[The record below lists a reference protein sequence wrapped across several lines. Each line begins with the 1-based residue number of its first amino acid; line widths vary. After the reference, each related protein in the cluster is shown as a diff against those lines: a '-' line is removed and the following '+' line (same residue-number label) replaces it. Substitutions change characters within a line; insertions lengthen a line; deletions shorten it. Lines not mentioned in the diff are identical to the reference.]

1 MNAKSLEAKSIEK
14 VSQFEPKEFLA
25 PGTPACGGCGALLN
39 LRYILK
45 VLGERTVLV
54 NPSGCMTLLVVYPYS
69 PPRCSW
75 LHLAIENA
83 AAGAAGIRYA
93 LDALIEKGKAQD
105 MHVVAYAGDGATYDI
120 GLQALSGA
128 MDRRDQIIYF
138 CYDNE
143 SFGNTGFQH
152 SSASPYGSLTLTT
165 PIGKATPLGNVQE
178 KKDIYAIMK
187 AHKIPYIA
195 TTCPSYPFD
204 LMKKVKLAAENKPSF
219 IVSLTPC
226 PTGWGLDPGAT
237 VKLGKLAVETGM
249 WVLKE
254 CINGEERITYKPQER
269 KPVEEYLKLQKRFRH
284 LFKPTVN
291 TEAIKH
297 IQDHVDKVWEEI
309 EKNGL

>member
-1 MNAKSLEAKSIEK
+1 MKLKSIEN
-14 VSQFEPKEFLA
+14 VSQFEPKELLA

-54 NPSGCMTLLVVYPYS
+54 SPSGCMTLLVVYPYS
-69 PPRCSW
+69 PPLCSW

-83 AAGAAGIRYA
+83 ASGAAGLRHG
-93 LDALIEKGKAQD
+93 LDVLIEKGKAQD

-128 MDRRDQIIYF
+128 LDRKDQIIYF

-152 SSASPYGSLTLTT
+152 SSASPYGSFTLTT
-165 PIGKATPLGNVQE
+165 PPGKKAPLGNVQE
-178 KKDIYAIMK
+178 KKDIYEIVK
-187 AHKIPYIA
+187 AHRTPYVA

-219 IVSLTPC
+219 IVSITPC
-226 PTGWGLDPGAT
+226 PTGWGVDPGAT
-237 VKLGKLAVETGM
+237 IKLGKLAVETGM

-254 CINGEERITYKPQER
+254 SLNGKERLTYIPRKR

-284 LFKPTVN
+284 LFKPKLQV
-291 TEAIKH
+291 EAIKT
-297 IQDHVDKVWEEI
+297 IQAHVDKTWQELEE
-309 EKNGL
+309 KGLL

>member
-1 MNAKSLEAKSIEK
+1 MKSNLIENI
-14 VSQFEPKEFLA
+14 SQFEPKEFLA

-45 VLGERTVLV
+45 VLGERTVIV
-54 NPSGCMTLLVVYPYS
+54 NPSGCMTLLVVHPYS

-75 LHLAIENA
+75 MHLAIENA
-83 AAGAAGIRYA
+83 AAGASGIRHA

-120 GLQALSGA
+120 GFQALSGA
-128 MDRRDQIIYF
+128 MDRRDKIIYF

-143 SFGNTGFQH
+143 SFGNTGFQR
-152 SSASPYGSLTLTT
+152 SAASPYGTLTLTT
-165 PIGKATPLGNVQE
+165 PPGKMAPLGNLQE
-178 KKDIYAIMK
+178 KKDMYAIMK
-187 AHKIPYIA
+187 AHHIPYVA
-195 TTCPSYPFD
+195 TACPAYPFD
-204 LMKKVKLAAENKPSF
+204 LMKKVKLASENEPAF

-226 PTGWGLDPGAT
+226 PTGWGMDSGST

-254 CINGEERITYKPQER
+254 CLNGVERVTYKPAER

-284 LFKPTVN
+284 LFKPTIQAS
-291 TEAIKH
+291 AIAT
-297 IQDHVDKVWEEI
+297 IQEHVDKKWDEL
-309 EKNGL
+309 KKQGLLE